1 MNTKNN
7 IARFEQLMAKVNRPG
22 VDKLMNYIK
31 TSDFYT
37 APASTRFH
45 LSVEGGLLQHSLN
58 VYDRLASK
66 LDDKLIGQELVSSG
80 VSEESIIIVALLHD
94 LCKTNF
100 YSVSM
105 RNVKNESSGQW
116 EKVPYFTVDDKI
128 PYGHGEKS
136 AMMVESYIKLSPPE
150 RYAIRWHMGYSE
162 PKEYYSALNTVLQRY
177 PLALALYEAD
187 LEASN
192 LMESEK
198 DNKIT
203 VNTADDGFE
212 EC

>member
-31 TSDFYT
+31 TSDFYV

-66 LDDKLIGQELVSSG
+66 LDDKSIGQELVSSG

-105 RNVKNESSGQW
+105 RNVKNENGQW

-136 AMMVESYIKLSPPE
+136 AMMVESYIKLSPTE

-162 PKEYYSALNTVLQRY
+162 PKEYYNTLNTVLQRY

-203 VNTADDGFE
+203 VNADDDGFE

>member
-31 TSDFYT
+31 TSDFYV

-105 RNVKNESSGQW
+105 RNVKNENGQW

-136 AMMVESYIKLSPPE
+136 AMMVESYIKLSPTE

-162 PKEYYSALNTVLQRY
+162 PKEYYNTFNTVLQRY

-203 VNTADDGFE
+203 VNADDDGFE